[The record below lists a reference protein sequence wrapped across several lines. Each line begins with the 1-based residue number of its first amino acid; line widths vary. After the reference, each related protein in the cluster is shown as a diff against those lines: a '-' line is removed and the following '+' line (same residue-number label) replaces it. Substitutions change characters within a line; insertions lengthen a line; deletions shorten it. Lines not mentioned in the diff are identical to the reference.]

1 MPSFTIRSSLWLDI
15 PRKRRWEAAMNIVRF
30 DAGDILE
37 MKKKHPCGDSRMR
50 VERTGSDIKVT
61 CLGCGR
67 EMILPRVKL
76 EKKINRVIKP

>member
-1 MPSFTIRSSLWLDI
+1 MPMKL
-15 PRKRRWEAAMNIVRF
+15 NI
-30 DAGDILE
+30 GDIIQT
-37 MKKKHPCGDSRMR
+37 KKNHPCGDNRLK

-76 EKKINRVIKP
+76 EKNIKRVLKP